1 MMLGSQGDTLKET
14 EGSQDMLY
22 MQLLLQACRSS
33 ALSCTLS
40 CLSKVSI
47 AGTVGSNEKV
57 APNKATNNFNWETRK
72 VWTSLSIDSP
82 W

>member
-47 AGTVGSNEKV
+47 AGTVGSNEIVTQIRLLIIGIGRLEKY
-57 APNKATNNFNWETRK
+57 RH
-72 VWTSLSIDSP
+72 L
-82 W
+82 